1 MNNKVWYITGASK
14 GLGLALT
21 KKLLQLGYRVAAT
34 SRNKEELKQAV
45 EETSN
50 NFLPLQVNLLDESS
64 VQQSIAKTIDWFGN
78 IDVVVNNAGYGLLGA
93 LEELSDAES
102 RANFDV
108 NVFGSLNVIRKAMPY
123 LRAQKSGHIF
133 NIASIGG
140 FSGAFPGFG
149 IYCATKFAM
158 HGFTESLAE
167 EAKPF
172 GIHATVVSPGYFRT
186 NFLADSSLSVPKNAI
201 ADYENVREVERLHK
215 DDINF
220 NQPGDPGK
228 AADVMIEVAALKNPP
243 VHLFLGQDAYNL
255 AAQKIESVQKDL
267 NLMKASATKTA
278 FEEVAVS

>member
-21 KKLLQLGYRVAAT
+21 KKLLQQGYRVAAT

-45 EETSN
+45 GESSN
-50 NFLPLQVNLLDESS
+50 DFLPLQVDLLDENS
-64 VQQSIAKTIDWFGN
+64 VQHSIAKTIDWFGN
-78 IDVVVNNAGYGLLGA
+78 IDVIVNNAGYGLLGA
-93 LEELSDAES
+93 LEELTDAES

-140 FSGAFPGFG
+140 FTGAFPGFG

-186 NFLADSSLSVPKNAI
+186 NFLADSSLSVPKNPI

-215 DDINF
+215 DAINF
-220 NQPGDPGK
+220 NQPGDPEK
-228 AADVMIEVAALKNPP
+228 AADVMIAVAVLKNPP

-255 AAQKIESVQKDL
+255 AAQKMEAVKKDL
-267 NLMKASATKTA
+267 ELMKASATATQ
-278 FEEVAVS
+278 FEEAMAI

>member
-21 KKLLQLGYRVAAT
+21 KKLLQQGHRVAAT
-34 SRNKEELKQAV
+34 SRNKEELKKAV
-45 EETSN
+45 EESSN

-64 VQQSIAKTIDWFGN
+64 VQQSIDKTIDWFGN

-93 LEELSDAES
+93 LEELTDAES

-123 LRAQKSGHIF
+123 LRGQKSGHIF
-133 NIASIGG
+133 NIASVGG

-172 GIHATVVSPGYFRT
+172 GIYATVVSPGYFRT
-186 NFLADSSLSVPKNAI
+186 NFLADSSLSIPKNAI
-201 ADYENVREVERLHK
+201 ADYENVREVEKLHK
-215 DDINF
+215 EAINF
-220 NQPGDPGK
+220 NQPGDPEK
-228 AADVMIEVAALKNPP
+228 AADVMIAVAALKNPP

-255 AAQKIESVQKDL
+255 ATQKIDSVKKDL
-267 NLMKASATKTA
+267 ELMKASATATQ
-278 FEEVAVS
+278 FEEAMAN